1 METKT
6 NVENKELVLDD
17 LLVVSSSPHLRSE
30 STTQRIMLDVVIALV
45 PALIAAVYFFGIQAL
60 AVALVGVVAAVA
72 SEYIFEVLTKRT
84 LTINDMSAVVTGL
97 LVAFNVPV
105 TMPLWQVAI
114 GSIFAIIIVKQ
125 LFGGIGSN
133 FMNPALAARAF
144 MLASWP
150 DKMTAYVQPL
160 SDGVSAAT
168 PLSGG
173 PVVSTMD
180 MFMGNMPGVIGEVSK
195 LALLI
200 GAAYLVFRG
209 VISLRIPVI
218 YIATT
223 AVFGLLL
230 GVKADYLLQ
239 YLLSGGLI
247 LGAFFMATDYASSP
261 INKKAQIVYAV
272 GCGLLTVLIREI
284 GGYPEGVSYSILL
297 MNVATPLFER
307 VFKPAVFGV
316 GGAKK

>member
-1 METKT
+1 
-6 NVENKELVLDD
+6 
-17 LLVVSSSPHLRSE
+17 
-30 STTQRIMLDVVIALV
+30 
-45 PALIAAVYFFGIQAL
+45 
-60 AVALVGVVAAVA
+60 
-72 SEYIFEVLTKRT
+72 
-84 LTINDMSAVVTGL
+84 
-97 LVAFNVPV
+97 
-105 TMPLWQVAI
+105 
-114 GSIFAIIIVKQ
+114 
-125 LFGGIGSN
+125 
-133 FMNPALAARAF
+133 
-144 MLASWP
+144 
-150 DKMTAYVQPL
+150 
-160 SDGVSAAT
+160 
-168 PLSGG
+168 
-173 PVVSTMD
+173 MD